1 MMTKGIALLI
11 IAFSSFS
18 LSAHQLQQIDSSNQD
33 TEDSS
38 HLAQAAGFSVEFP
51 DIDLVDHRDQTVA
64 LNSLFDSDK
73 NVVFA
78 FFFSHCVSVCTTIT
92 MSLKSLQ
99 PELPTDTLIVMISI
113 DPETDTPELLSSY
126 AGKFQ
131 IDDSNWY
138 LLTGDKREIV
148 ALQKEFEAY
157 RGNKMNHTT
166 SLFVKKSG
174 SNEITE
180 FKNDFSVISEF
191 FSNNQEI
198 NAVSES

>member
-1 MMTKGIALLI
+1 MINKAIILGLLLC
-11 IAFSSFS
+11 S
-18 LSAHQLQQIDSSNQD
+18 LNLQANSLQSIDPNSPVVDESTQ
-33 TEDSS
+33 
-38 HLAQAAGFSVEFP
+38 QAVFRASFP
-51 DIDLVDHRDQTVA
+51 DIDLIDQRNESVPLRTV
-64 LNSLFDSDK
+64 LESDN

-99 PELPTDTLIVMISI
+99 PELPSDTLIVMISI

-126 AGKFQ
+126 AEKFK

-138 LLTGDKREIV
+138 LLTGEIREIV

-166 SLFVKKSG
+166 SLFVKKPG
-174 SNEITE
+174 SKEITE
-180 FKNDFSVISEF
+180 FKTGFSDISGF
-191 FSNNQEI
+191 LKTS
-198 NAVSES
+198 